1 MVSNLDGHVTIAPCM
16 LISKNNEI
24 GAKSKK
30 DLLEARNN
38 AWQGMARKFAPGY
51 SNYHIWKGKVLH
63 NHN

>member
-1 MVSNLDGHVTIAPCM
+1 M
-16 LISKNNEI
+16 LISKNNDI

-63 NHN
+63 KNN